1 MNMPKLF
8 VIMGK
13 SATGKD
19 TIYKG
24 LLKNTD
30 LDLKEVVSYSTRSI
44 RKGERDGVEYFFVS
58 TDKLEQL
65 IKEDKVIEIRQ
76 YNTVQGL
83 WSYFTVNDG
92 QIDLNK
98 YNSLI
103 IGTLES
109 YEQIKNYFG
118 EESIY
123 PIYVEVDNGL
133 RLQRALDREKSQ
145 ETPQYAEMCRRYLAD
160 EEDFSEENLRKLGII
175 KKYKNDDLDKC
186 IEQIVRDIKAIKDM

>member
-1 MNMPKLF
+1 MPNLF

-19 TIYKG
+19 TIYKE
-24 LLKNTD
+24 LLKNID
-30 LDLKEVVSYSTRSI
+30 LGLKEVVSYSTRPI
-44 RKGERDGVEYFFVS
+44 RNGEKDGVEYFFVS
-58 TDKLEQL
+58 ADRLEQL
-65 IKEDKVIEIRQ
+65 IKEDKIIEIRQ
-76 YNTVQGL
+76 YNTVHGL

-92 QIDLNK
+92 QIDLDN

-109 YEQIKNYFG
+109 YEQIRNYFG
-118 EESIY
+118 KESIY

-133 RLQRALDREKSQ
+133 RLQRALDRERSQ

-160 EEDFSEENLRKLGII
+160 EEDFSEENLRKLGIY
-175 KKYKNDDLDKC
+175 KKYQNNDLDKC
-186 IEQIVRDIKAIKDM
+186 IEEVVRDIRAINDM

>member
-1 MNMPKLF
+1 MPKLY

-13 SATGKD
+13 SSTGKD
-19 TIYKG
+19 TIYKE
-24 LLKNTD
+24 LLKDTD
-30 LDLKEVVSYSTRSI
+30 LGLHEVVSYSTRPI
-44 RKGERDGVEYFFVS
+44 RKGEKDGVEYFFVS

-65 IKEDKVIEIRQ
+65 MKEDKIIEIRQ

-92 QIDLNK
+92 QIDLDN

-109 YEQIKNYFG
+109 YEQIRNYFG
-118 EESIY
+118 KERVY
-123 PIYVEVDNGL
+123 PIYIEVDNGL
-133 RLQRALDREKSQ
+133 RLQRALNREKKQ

-160 EEDFSEENLRKLGII
+160 EKDFSEENLKRLGI
-175 KKYKNDDLDKC
+175 YKRYQNHDLDKC
-186 IEQIVRDIKAIKDM
+186 IKQIVRDIKANKDM

>member
-1 MNMPKLF
+1 MPKLF

-19 TIYKG
+19 TIYKE

-30 LDLKEVVSYSTRSI
+30 LDLKEVVSYSTRPI
-44 RKGERDGVEYFFVS
+44 RNGEKDGIEYFFVS
-58 TDKLEQL
+58 ADKLEQL
-65 IKEDKVIEIRQ
+65 IKEDKIIEIRQ

-92 QIDLNK
+92 QIDLDN

-109 YEQIKNYFG
+109 YEQIRNYYG
-118 EESIY
+118 KESIY

-145 ETPQYAEMCRRYLAD
+145 ESPQYAEMCRRYLAD
-160 EEDFSEENLRKLGII
+160 EEDFSEENLRKLGIY
-175 KKYKNDDLDKC
+175 KKYQNNDLDKC
-186 IEQIVRDIKAIKDM
+186 

>member
-1 MNMPKLF
+1 MPKLF

>member
-1 MNMPKLF
+1 MPKLF

-19 TIYKG
+19 TIYKE

-30 LDLKEVVSYSTRSI
+30 LDLKEVVSYSTRPI
-44 RKGERDGVEYFFVS
+44 RNGEKDGIEYFFVS
-58 TDKLEQL
+58 ADKLEQL
-65 IKEDKVIEIRQ
+65 IKEDKIIEIRQ

-92 QIDLNK
+92 QIDLDN

-109 YEQIKNYFG
+109 YEQIRNYYG
-118 EESIY
+118 KESIY

-145 ETPQYAEMCRRYLAD
+145 ESPQYAEMCRRYLAD
-160 EEDFSEENLRKLGII
+160 EEDFSEENLRKLGIY
-175 KKYKNDDLDKC
+175 KKYQNNDLDKC
-186 IEQIVRDIKAIKDM
+186 IEQIVSDIRAIKDM

>member
-1 MNMPKLF
+1 MPNLF

-19 TIYKG
+19 TIYKE
-24 LLKNTD
+24 LLKNID
-30 LDLKEVVSYSTRSI
+30 LGLKEVVSYSTRPI
-44 RKGERDGVEYFFVS
+44 RNGEKDGVEYFFVS
-58 TDKLEQL
+58 TDRLEQL
-65 IKEDKVIEIRQ
+65 IKEDKIIEIRQ
-76 YNTVQGL
+76 YNTVHGL

-92 QIDLNK
+92 QIDLDN

-109 YEQIKNYFG
+109 YEQIRNYFG
-118 EESIY
+118 KESIY

-133 RLQRALDREKSQ
+133 RLQRALDRERSQ

-160 EEDFSEENLRKLGII
+160 EEDFSEENLRKLGIY
-175 KKYKNDDLDKC
+175 KKYQNNDLYKC
-186 IEQIVRDIKAIKDM
+186 IEEVVRDIRAINDM

>member
-1 MNMPKLF
+1 MPKLF

-19 TIYKG
+19 TLYKE
-24 LLKNTD
+24 LIKNTD
-30 LDLKEVVSYSTRSI
+30 LGLKEVISYSTRPI
-44 RKGERDGVEYFFVS
+44 RNGERDGVEYFFVS
-58 TDKLEQL
+58 TDKLEEL
-65 IKEDKVIEIRQ
+65 INEDKIIEIRQ

-92 QIDLNK
+92 QIDLNN

-109 YEQIKNYFG
+109 YEQIRNYFG
-118 EESIY
+118 KENIY

-145 ETPQYAEMCRRYLAD
+145 ETPQYTEMCRRYLAD
-160 EEDFSEENLRKLGII
+160 EEDFSEENLRRLGIC
-175 KKYKNDDLDKC
+175 KRYQNNDLDKC
-186 IEQIVRDIKAIKDM
+186 TEQIIKDIKTIKDA

>member
-1 MNMPKLF
+1 MPKLF

-123 PIYVEVDNGL
+123 PIYIEVDNGL